1 MVYPTFRE
9 EYRYD
14 PRNRRTQVIRVHPAA
29 DGEPERRETTTT
41 AYDGAGNVIAEI
53 DALGRTTQH
62 TYDRLN
68 RRIETTDPLGGKT
81 LHAYDLRDNLTALTD
96 AAGNTHRFTYDKVN
110 RMRTEARP
118 LGQTIRYAYDAAGN
132 LTERTDPLNQRQVHT
147 YDAAGRRTKT
157 EAFAAGAGT
166 ASRTITFNYDPR
178 GLLTGYDDGTTSATY
193 AYDANGRRSSESVNF
208 GAFSRTVG
216 LSHTPNGRL
225 AGISYPD
232 GASVVYRYDGAGRLN
247 ELEHPGGLMRY
258 SAYQWQRATR
268 VELPGDLVRREAF
281 DALQRSTRIEVG
293 TTSNAT
299 AVMNHR
305 YTYDGVGNIMQKAT
319 REGPTSYAY
328 DALDRLTQ
336 ATPPAATGL
345 PVEGYTYDAVH
356 NRQSSAHQPGPWSY
370 NGNHELIQWGEG
382 ANATSLEY
390 DANGNL
396 VRETRGSTTRTFVY
410 DLFDRL
416 IEVRDNEQPIARYA
430 WDPFARRVKKEV
442 ITGATSTTTWTL
454 SIQRGVLAEYDASG
468 TLQADWQW
476 EPDAPWSTGP
486 VAQRTRDGQTLRSH
500 QIHTDHLWTPVALTD
515 AQGTVAWRA
524 QHEAFG
530 SPIIEAGATAST
542 PWRFPGQYADA
553 ETGLSWNLWRHYDP
567 RTGRYTQSDPIGLG
581 GGLNLF
587 SYVQSRPSRSYDPNG
602 LKECRCD
609 EGSPDIGAWT
619 VATAG
624 GSIGV
629 VGQIEIMSGTA
640 VNKISGEV
648 CFVSTYCL
656 RGIAVGLSLGA
667 EISEQLLGPKC
678 GRDLSGLEVCVGAEI
693 VPPPPA
699 AGGSIEGCTDFSSG
713 GLSIGVG
720 PGVGVNLFLGVAI
733 CYLRVHGCTATP
745 CDCI

>member
-1 MVYPTFRE
+1 
-9 EYRYD
+9 
-14 PRNRRTQVIRVHPAA
+14 
-29 DGEPERRETTTT
+29 
-41 AYDGAGNVIAEI
+41 
-53 DALGRTTQH
+53 
-62 TYDRLN
+62 
-68 RRIETTDPLGGKT
+68 
-81 LHAYDLRDNLTALTD
+81 
-96 AAGNTHRFTYDKVN
+96 
-110 RMRTEARP
+110 MRTEARP

-208 GAFSRTVG
+208 GSFTRTVG

-225 AGISYPD
+225 AGITYPD

-247 ELEHPGGLMRY
+247 ELEHPGGVMRY

-268 VELPGDLVRREAF
+268 VELPGGLVRREAF

-305 YTYDGVGNIMQKAT
+305 YTYDVVGNITQKAT
-319 REGPTSYAY
+319 LAGPTAYAY

-336 ATPPAATGL
+336 ATPPASTGL
-345 PVEGYTYDAVH
+345 PSEAYTYDAVH

-370 NGNHELIQWGEG
+370 NGNHELTQWGEG

-416 IEVRDNEQPIARYA
+416 IEVRDNAQPIARYA

-442 ITGATSTTTWTL
+442 ITGATSTTTWML
-454 SIQRGVLAEYDASG
+454 SIQRGVLAEYDANG

-500 QIHTDHLWTPVALTD
+500 QIHIDHLWTPVALTD

-530 SPIIEAGATAST
+530 SPIIEAGATATT

-567 RTGRYTQSDPIGLG
+567 RTGRYTQSDPIGVWG
-581 GGLNLF
+581 
-587 SYVQSRPSRSYDPNG
+587 
-602 LKECRCD
+602 
-609 EGSPDIGAWT
+609 
-619 VATAG
+619 
-624 GSIGV
+624 
-629 VGQIEIMSGTA
+629 
-640 VNKISGEV
+640 
-648 CFVSTYCL
+648 
-656 RGIAVGLSLGA
+656 
-667 EISEQLLGPKC
+667 
-678 GRDLSGLEVCVGAEI
+678 
-693 VPPPPA
+693 
-699 AGGSIEGCTDFSSG
+699 
-713 GLSIGVG
+713 
-720 PGVGVNLFLGVAI
+720 GVNLRAYGNVNPLIFFDHLGLKACVVVFSIPGFWSDDGPPTIVHRPDWKLFRVTSESMAEEANCRRSPLCTLLTLQGSLTEKVTCYFNRHLTLEQSMRKKKYFLEACIEAENCGNRRSWFQWSEESFSTTRTWQEYDQEVRHFIGVFPVLDAEA
-733 CYLRVHGCTATP
+733 GCNKVRP
-745 CDCI
+745 GR

>member
-1 MVYPTFRE
+1 M
-9 EYRYD
+9 
-14 PRNRRTQVIRVHPAA
+14 
-29 DGEPERRETTTT
+29 
-41 AYDGAGNVIAEI
+41 
-53 DALGRTTQH
+53 
-62 TYDRLN
+62 
-68 RRIETTDPLGGKT
+68 
-81 LHAYDLRDNLTALTD
+81 
-96 AAGNTHRFTYDKVN
+96 
-110 RMRTEARP
+110 
-118 LGQTIRYAYDAAGN
+118 GQTIRYAYDAAGN

-147 YDAAGRRTKT
+147 YDAAGRRTQT

-166 ASRTITFNYDPR
+166 ASRTITFTYDPR

-208 GAFSRTVG
+208 GSFTRTVG
-216 LSHTPNGRL
+216 LSYAPNGRL
-225 AGISYPD
+225 AGMTYPD

-247 ELEHPGGLMRY
+247 ELEHPGGVMLY

-293 TTSNAT
+293 PTSNPT

-305 YTYDGVGNIMQKAT
+305 YTYSPVGNITQKAT
-319 REGPTSYAY
+319 LAGPTSYGY

-336 ATPPAATGL
+336 ATPPASSGL

-370 NGNHELIQWGEG
+370 NGNHELTQWGEG

-390 DANGNL
+390 DANSNL
-396 VRETRGSTTRTFVY
+396 VRETRGSTVRTYRY

-486 VAQRTRDGQTLRSH
+486 VAQRTRENGELRSH

-515 AQGTVAWRA
+515 AQGTVGWRA

-530 SPIIEAGATAST
+530 AATVEAGATATT
-542 PWRFPGQYADA
+542 PWRFPGQYADP

-567 RTGRYTQSDPIGLG
+567 RTGRYTQADPIGIHGGINPFVYTGASPVRRIDPLG
-581 GGLNLF
+581 LAYWEGTIGMASLGPVTVMNFSLMSECVGGLRYRIYGKMTAFSPGAALPLGFSTDKASFDDNSGRYPRPDAFRGFSTALVVGYSIGYDELDYEIINLGRAR
-587 SYVQSRPSRSYDPNG
+587 YLGNPAPDRPYPHN
-602 LKECRCD
+602 L
-609 EGSPDIGAWT
+609 DIGAS
-619 VATAG
+619 VM
-624 GSIGV
+624 
-629 VGQIEIMSGTA
+629 VGHSWLIDEEASPCA
-640 VNKISGEV
+640 
-648 CFVSTYCL
+648 C
-656 RGIAVGLSLGA
+656 ASL
-667 EISEQLLGPKC
+667 
-678 GRDLSGLEVCVGAEI
+678 
-693 VPPPPA
+693 
-699 AGGSIEGCTDFSSG
+699 
-713 GLSIGVG
+713 
-720 PGVGVNLFLGVAI
+720 
-733 CYLRVHGCTATP
+733 
-745 CDCI
+745 